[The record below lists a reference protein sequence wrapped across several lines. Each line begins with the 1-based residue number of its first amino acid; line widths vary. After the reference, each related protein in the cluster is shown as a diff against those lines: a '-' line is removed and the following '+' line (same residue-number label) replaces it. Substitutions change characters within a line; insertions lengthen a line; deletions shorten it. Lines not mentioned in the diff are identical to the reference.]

1 MKDIKETN
9 GKFKGENTVSWM
21 KYSLDGI
28 NGLDWILP
36 KKIPVNW
43 KTQH

>member
-1 MKDIKETN
+1 MKDIKETWMEIL
-9 GKFKGENTVSWM
+9 KMKIQVSWM

-36 KKIPVNW
+36 KKIPVN
-43 KTQH
+43 